1 MEHKMIQWGI
11 LGLGSIA
18 HEFALAIKNSEYG
31 ALQSVASRDSAL
43 AKEFAGNYEATSF
56 YGSYS
61 ELVNDPTVDVV
72 YIATPHVFHKEQA
85 ILALEAGKHVVCEK
99 PFTLTKNDAA
109 EIFALARSKNLFIM
123 EALWTRFF
131 PLMDKLRE
139 IIEQKRIGEIT
150 AIEAS
155 FGFSAD
161 FDADSRLFNKEL
173 GGGAL
178 FDVGVY
184 LLSFV
189 QMVLGAPKR
198 IEAGVDLGL
207 TSVDEKG
214 TYRLFYEGGVQA
226 RLDCSV
232 VTDLP
237 NDAKIFGTKGSI
249 TIHQEFWRPERML
262 LDVTDKGLKEYQFE
276 IESTGYSYEID
287 AVSQLLLSGEQRL
300 EHPLMPWN
308 DTLETLAMVDEIY
321 RQFPF

>member
-1 MEHKMIQWGI
+1 MEHKMIRWGI

-31 ALQSVASRDSAL
+31 QLHAVASRDSAI
-43 AKEFAGNYEATSF
+43 AKEFAGNYEAEAY

-61 ELVNDPTVDVV
+61 ELVNDSQIDVV

-99 PFTLTKNDAA
+99 PFTLKKSDA
-109 EIFALARSKNLFIM
+109 EEVFALARSKNLFIM

-139 IIEQKRIGEIT
+139 ILDQKRIGEIT
-150 AIEAS
+150 SLEAS
-155 FGFSAD
+155 FGFSAE

-184 LLSFV
+184 LLSFS
-189 QMVLGAPKR
+189 QMILGAPER

-207 TSVDEKG
+207 TNVDEKG
-214 TYRLFYEGGVQA
+214 TYHLFYDSGAQA
-226 RLDCSV
+226 RLNCSV
-232 VTDLP
+232 VTNLS
-237 NDAKIFGTKGSI
+237 NDAKIVGTKGSI
-249 TIHQEFWRPERML
+249 AINQEFWRPERML
-262 LDVTDKGLKEYQFE
+262 LEVTDKGLKEYQFE
-276 IESTGYSYEID
+276 IDSTGYSYEID
-287 AVSQLLLSGEQRL
+287 AVSQFLLSGEQGL
-300 EHPLMPWN
+300 EHPLMTWN
-308 DTLETLAMVDEIY
+308 DTLETLGMVDEIY